1 MLKIFNIL
9 GQEVF
14 SKKINMKPGS
24 KNFVLDLQHNNDI
37 KYGSGMYFIQ
47 IESNNKRAIK
57 KCVILKN

>member
-1 MLKIFNIL
+1 MI
-9 GQEVF
+9 
-14 SKKINMKPGS
+14 PGS
-24 KNFVLDLQHNNDI
+24 KNFVFDFKNINET